1 MSAVFDALARL
12 PRAELSHTPTPI
24 DPLPRLGAELG
35 VTLSVKRDDM
45 TGLSMGGNKA
55 RQLAYYFG
63 EALAQEADSVL
74 ITGAVQSN
82 FCQMAV
88 AAAARHGMAAHVQY
102 EDRVPAMGAGYH
114 SSGNVLLIDLMGA
127 TRHPYPHGEDEA
139 GADARVHEL
148 AAALKADG
156 KRPYIIP
163 LAPDNP
169 PLGAMGYIEAG
180 RELAG
185 QIDDIDGVLDA
196 VVCGSGSG
204 MTHAGL
210 LVGLRAAGAQV
221 PVIGVCVR
229 RPAADQTGRIAAK
242 CRAVTDFLGVDP
254 VTGDEDVRLFDGTL
268 APGYGRPTPAIA
280 EAMKMAAS
288 LEGLFVDPVYTGK
301 TLAGLI
307 AMARDGTLAGK
318 RVLFLHTGGL
328 PALFAYETELR
339 GLLGDDASA

>member
-1 MSAVFDALARL
+1 MSAVFAALDRL
-12 PRAELSHTPTPI
+12 PRVELSHAPTPI

-35 VTLSVKRDDM
+35 LTLSVKRDDM
-45 TGLSMGGNKA
+45 TGLSMGGNKS
-55 RQLAYYFG
+55 RQLAFYIG
-63 EALAQEADSVL
+63 EALARDADCVL

-82 FCQMAV
+82 FAQMAV
-88 AAAARHGMAAHVQY
+88 AAAARHGMEAHVQY

-127 TRHPYPHGEDEA
+127 TRHPYPHGEAEA
-139 GADARVHEL
+139 GADFRVQEL
-148 AAALKADG
+148 ATALRSRG
-156 KRPYIIP
+156 RRPYIIP

-185 QIDDIDGVLDA
+185 QYDGIDRALDM

-210 LVGLRAAGAQV
+210 LVGLRAAGAKV
-221 PVIGVCVR
+221 PVTGVCVR
-229 RPAADQTGRIAAK
+229 RPAADQAGRIAAR
-242 CRAVTDFLGVDP
+242 CRSIADFLGVDP
-254 VTGDEDVRLFDGTL
+254 VVADGDVTLFDGTL

-280 EAMKMAAS
+280 EAVRMAAS

-307 AMARDGTLAGK
+307 AMARDGTLKGK

-328 PALFAYETELR
+328 PALFAYEDELR
-339 GLLGDDASA
+339 GLLGAAD